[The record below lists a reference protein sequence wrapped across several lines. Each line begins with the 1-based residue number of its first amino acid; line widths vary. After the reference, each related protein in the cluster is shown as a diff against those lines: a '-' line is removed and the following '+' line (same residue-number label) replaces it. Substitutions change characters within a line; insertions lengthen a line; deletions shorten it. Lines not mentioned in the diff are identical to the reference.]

1 MWRTVVV
8 SKRKRKRMR
17 QLPREGEEE
26 FFNRLRMMKDHL
38 KMVRAVKAHQ
48 RKKEEQALKSP
59 VVKTVKRQQQGSR
72 VSRR

>member
-1 MWRTVVV
+1 
-8 SKRKRKRMR
+8 
-17 QLPREGEEE
+17 
-26 FFNRLRMMKDHL
+26 MMKDHL

-59 VVKTVKRQQQGSR
+59 VVKTVKRQQQGIR